1 MRTGKTILTALFVS
15 LGLAAAGVANAGPDT
30 IAAAAAAPAQLIDV
44 AQFKALM
51 ARERGHVIILSI
63 WATWCAPC
71 RKEMPDLLRVEQQL
85 AGRQVRLIGLSMD
98 EPGQLQSLVE
108 PFRLRF
114 FPTLR
119 SYLRNTPDMDS
130 LISVIDPAWNE
141 ILPTTYLLDRNGR
154 VALRLQGTKPYAEMR
169 DLVLAVT
176 KKPQ

>member
-1 MRTGKTILTALFVS
+1 
-15 LGLAAAGVANAGPDT
+15 
-30 IAAAAAAPAQLIDV
+30 
-44 AQFKALM
+44 
-51 ARERGHVIILSI
+51 
-63 WATWCAPC
+63 
-71 RKEMPDLLRVEQQL
+71 MPDLLRVEQQL